1 MPRTR
6 RQLVTFPINVRALTV
21 SRVVDVTPGLRRITL
36 TGDQLG
42 AFTTADGI
50 AVPALRNEGFDDHVK
65 IIVPELGESEIR
77 PPRQVEGHLD
87 WSDASAAKD
96 YTPRRWD
103 PAARELDLE
112 FVRHGTG
119 PAAAW
124 VERVRPGDPAH
135 IAGPKAS
142 VLLPEGVDW
151 LLIGGD
157 ETALPA
163 IGRLIDDL
171 PANAKA
177 QIFVEVADAT
187 HQVPLPGLASR
198 PGVRLTWLHRNGA
211 EPGTGDVLERAI
223 KAADWWP
230 GQPYCWVAGEALT
243 LKPIRAH
250 FKYDR
255 AVPPDCFEVVGYW
268 RRREVLVDDSG
279 VETIAPDD
287 SFARLHAL
295 LETTAPVAL
304 RAAVTL
310 GLIQRLEAGPATADA
325 LAAELG
331 LQPAATN
338 ALLRYLTAIEVL
350 RADGD
355 RFALAELGLELV
367 DSETLERDFGLGGP
381 GDLLELT
388 VPGLVEHVRTGT
400 DAGAGQALAADAEL
414 SAGFRDVC
422 GDEATWYAPSI
433 VQHWDWAAYPAI
445 TVTGAGT
452 PETVAALLDLH
463 PALAVTASIAVPA
476 QLATPALLVVQAL
489 DQLPDGAAGARL
501 AGLVALAES
510 ADADLVLV
518 ERVLDV
524 DDVHDHDAELDL
536 RLRVAFG
543 SGVRTLPEWR
553 ALLASVGLPDVEGI
567 DIGWDLRLWALCRRG
582 GGFNGSSGKR

>member
-6 RQLVTFPINVRALTV
+6 RQLLTFPINVRALTV
-21 SRVVDVTPGLRRITL
+21 ARVVDVTPGLRRITL

-87 WSDASAAKD
+87 WSGVSAAKD

-103 PAARELDLE
+103 PEARELDLE

-119 PAAAW
+119 PAATW

-163 IGRLIDDL
+163 IGRLVDDL
-171 PANAKA
+171 PADAKA
-177 QIFVEVADAT
+177 QVFVEVADAA

-211 EPGTGDVLERAI
+211 EPGTSDVLARAI
-223 KAADWWP
+223 EAADWWP

-250 FKYDR
+250 LKYDR
-255 AVPPDCFEVVGYW
+255 AVPPDCLEVVGYW
-268 RRREVLVDDSG
+268 RRREVLVDASG

-287 SFARLHAL
+287 TYARLHAL
-295 LETTAPVAL
+295 LEVTAPVAL

-310 GLIQRLEAGPATADA
+310 GLIQRLDAGPATADA
-325 LAAELG
+325 LAGGLG
-331 LQPAATN
+331 LELAATN
-338 ALLRYLTAIEVL
+338 ALLRYLAAIEVL
-350 RADGD
+350 RADGGT
-355 RFALAELGLELV
+355 FALADLGLELA
-367 DSETLERDFGLGGP
+367 DDENLERDLALGGP

-388 VPGLVEHVRTGT
+388 VPALVEHVRS
-400 DAGAGQALAADAEL
+400 GAGSGAVAALAAD
-414 SAGFRDVC
+414 SALAAGLRDVC
-422 GDEATWYAPSI
+422 GEEATWYAPSI
-433 VQHWDWAAYPAI
+433 VQHWDWTAHPAL
-445 TVTGAGT
+445 TVTGAGA

-463 PALAVTASIAVPA
+463 PDLSVTASITVPG
-476 QLATPALLVVQAL
+476 QLATPALLAVQAL
-489 DQLPDGAAGARL
+489 DQLPDADAAARL
-501 AGLVALAES
+501 AELAALAAE

-518 ERVLDV
+518 ERTLDAG
-524 DDVHDHDAELDL
+524 DVHDHDAELDL
-536 RLRVAFG
+536 QLRVAFG
-543 SGVRTLPEWR
+543 SGVRTVDEWR
-553 ALLASVGLPDVEGI
+553 ALLVACGLPDGDSI
-567 DIGWDLRLWALCRRG
+567 DIGWDLRLWPLRRRG
-582 GGFNGSSGKR
+582 VGHG